1 MSASRSIPTMD
12 ARAIFLIRHSMQ
24 PVVHCHE
31 RDR

>member
-12 ARAIFLIRHSMQ
+12 VRAIFLIRHSIQ
-24 PVVHCHE
+24 PVVHSRV